1 MPCTD
6 RATGEHRAAPRGS
19 GRISVAG
26 HPPITEQVTATVDP
40 RQGDRDLRSAILGP
54 AQGACGAALSVW
66 VASIADIQR
75 GEKVDAD
82 LRLRAR
88 SARRSKVDPRGVR

>member
-1 MPCTD
+1 VWVASIAD
-6 RATGEHRAAPRGS
+6 IQRGEK
-19 GRISVAG
+19 
-26 HPPITEQVTATVDP
+26 VDADL